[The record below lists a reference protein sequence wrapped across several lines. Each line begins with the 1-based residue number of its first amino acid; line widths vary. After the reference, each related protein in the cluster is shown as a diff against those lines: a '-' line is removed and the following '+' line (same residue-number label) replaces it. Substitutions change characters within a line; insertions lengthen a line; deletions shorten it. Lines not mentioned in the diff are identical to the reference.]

1 MTDRLRLPLLALALA
16 NALVAASL
24 AVPARA
30 ATPVDARV
38 GDLTVHPGEVP
49 RRLVGYGLVTG
60 LDGTGDRTFGSA
72 SGTTPGV
79 RSIVNLLRRFDVE
92 VPAERLRPRD
102 VAAVVVTAEVS
113 PWLRAGG
120 RFEVTVSAIGDASS
134 LRGGVLWITPLVTDP
149 DQPPIATAQGALYVS
164 GDDAARGGLSW
175 ARRGNSGRIAQGGL
189 LEVDLPVPAAATR
202 LLLKSPDRVTAQRI
216 AESVQAAFG
225 PGTARVEDPG
235 AVTLQPSG
243 SSPDTVNRFLAAV
256 DTLWVTAGAPA
267 RIVID
272 GREGTVVAGGDVRVG
287 ATVVSHRGIT
297 LQIGGTGAGADST
310 GRVRVDGAAAVEDVA
325 GALHAAGASPS
336 DIAAV
341 FEALHAAGALHAR
354 VVVR

>member
-1 MTDRLRLPLLALALA
+1 MNLRPSHLALALLLALALA
-16 NALVAASL
+16 AS
-24 AVPARA
+24 AHA
-30 ATPVDARV
+30 ATPVAARI

-49 RRLVGYGLVTG
+49 RRLVGYGIVTG
-60 LDGTGDRTFGSA
+60 LDGTGDRTFGSVT
-72 SGTTPGV
+72 GTTPGV

-92 VPAERLRPRD
+92 VPPERLRPRD

-149 DQPPIATAQGALYVS
+149 DQPPVATAQGALFVS
-164 GDDAARGGLSW
+164 GDDASRGGLSW
-175 ARRGNSGRIAQGGL
+175 SRRGNTGRIGQGGL
-189 LEVDLPVPAAATR
+189 LEVDLPLPAAALQ

-216 AESVQAAFG
+216 AESVQEAFG
-225 PGTARVEDPG
+225 PGSARVEDPG
-235 AVTLQPSG
+235 SVGLQPAG

-256 DTLWVTAGAPA
+256 DTLWVTAGTPA

-297 LQIGGTGAGADST
+297 LQIGGTAAAGDST
-310 GRVRVDGAAAVEDVA
+310 GRVRVAGAAAVEDVA
-325 GALHAAGASPS
+325 GALHAAGASPG
-336 DIAAV
+336 DIASV
-341 FEALHAAGALHAR
+341 FEALQAAGALHAQ